1 MCHDRRH
8 PYGCYRPIAAFLS
21 NGHTRAMSRIFKA
34 LMIVTL
40 IAFEANA
47 LACFTPTRFTTDGET
62 FDAVVVVRV
71 SDEANATRSG
81 LIKAKVEKVLTG
93 TYEQRT
99 VDLPWIVSDTKG
111 VCPSSSPFLHKDEQA
126 TVYLKRDNQP
136 LKSRAP
142 SGFIVAGWIPLA
154 PVR

>member
-1 MCHDRRH
+1 
-8 PYGCYRPIAAFLS
+8 
-21 NGHTRAMSRIFKA
+21 MSRTLKA
-34 LMIVTL
+34 LTIVTL

-47 LACFTPTRFTTDGET
+47 LACFTPTRFTVDGET
-62 FDAVVVVRV
+62 YDAVVVVTV

-93 TYEQRT
+93 PYEQRII
-99 VDLPWIVSDTKG
+99 DLPWMVSDAKG
-111 VCPSSSPFLHKDEQA
+111 ICPSSSPFLHKGEQA
-126 TVYLKRDNQP
+126 TVYLKRDDQP

-142 SGFIVAGWIPLA
+142 SGFIVAGWMPLA